1 MATFTSI
8 IEDIKHLSSFSE
20 KTSFLTLIL
29 NSFQNKKVKI
39 TLEDKREL
47 STFAFEEINKLIAL
61 IPTVQTYKEKDEI
74 FGYEDNLLGIVVLCH
89 ASPAEISETNLNNI
103 KTLTALVDKER
114 FIENAI
120 DDIFKKLSPSV
131 VSF

>member
-29 NSFQNKKVKI
+29 NSFQDKKVKI

-47 STFAFEEINKLIAL
+47 STFAFEEIN
-61 IPTVQTYKEKDEI
+61 Q
-74 FGYEDNLLGIVVLCH
+74 LLPKQKTR
-89 ASPAEISETNLNNI
+89 PAYN
-103 KTLTALVDKER
+103 D
-114 FIENAI
+114 FQYH
-120 DDIFKKLSPSV
+120 
-131 VSF
+131 

>member
-74 FGYEDNLLGIVVLCH
+74 FGNEDNLLGIVVLCH
-89 ASPAEISETNLNNI
+89 A
-103 KTLTALVDKER
+103 
-114 FIENAI
+114 
-120 DDIFKKLSPSV
+120 
-131 VSF
+131 